1 MKAQRERTLLLIPN
15 PELQQL
21 FKYIEK
27 EFDLTGFA
35 FDKKRWLDNGWLL
48 AGNRKGS
55 PYIQRDT
62 FKISVTKPRDAKN
75 REDYYAIVLKE
86 NKDEGAE

>member
-1 MKAQRERTLLLIPN
+1 M
-15 PELQQL
+15 

-48 AGNRKGS
+48 AGNDG
-55 PYIQRDT
+55 PYRQRDT
-62 FKISVTKPRDAKN
+62 FKISVAKARDPKN
-75 REDYYAIVLKE
+75 KERYYAIVLKE
-86 NKDEGAE
+86 NKDEDAE